1 MSTQTKTIDNV
12 NSPAHY
18 ARFRVTIEPKDLTKF
33 LPHPLA
39 SAIEYIMRAPFKGN
53 EIEDLK
59 KAAFWLRELLNTSE
73 LWSETQD
80 GEFQLNILSKSLN
93 QVRMA
98 ALAMGMKNKI
108 VAEIFGGSE
117 ARLPT
122 DSDIEIAIERV
133 EALIKSKSGNRH
145 EDEES

>member
-1 MSTQTKTIDNV
+1 MPQSNTVDNV
-12 NSPAHY
+12 NHPVHY

-39 SAIEYIMRAPFKGN
+39 SAIEYIMRAPFKGS

-59 KAAFWLRELLNTSE
+59 KAVFWLRELLNTSE
-73 LWSETQD
+73 LWSENQD
-80 GEFQLNILSKSLN
+80 GEIQLNILSKSLT

-117 ARLPT
+117 ARLPS
-122 DSDIEIAIERV
+122 DSDIEPAFERV
-133 EALIKSKSGNRH
+133 EAIIDSKSKTRH
-145 EDEES
+145 EDQES

>member
-1 MSTQTKTIDNV
+1 MPQSNTFDNV
-12 NSPAHY
+12 NPPVHY

-39 SAIEYIMRAPFKGN
+39 SAIEYIMRAPFKGS

-59 KAAFWLRELLNTSE
+59 KAVFWLRELLNTSE
-73 LWSETQD
+73 LWSENQD
-80 GEFQLNILSKSLN
+80 GEIQLNILSKSLT

-122 DSDIEIAIERV
+122 DSDIETAIERV
-133 EALIKSKSGNRH
+133 EALIDSKSKTRH
-145 EDEES
+145 EDQES

>member
-59 KAAFWLRELLNTSE
+59 KAAFWLRELLNTPE
-73 LWSETQD
+73 LWSTQD
-80 GEFQLNILSKSLN
+80 GELQLNILSKSLN

-98 ALAMGMKNKI
+98 SLAMGMKNEI
-108 VAEIFGGSE
+108 VGGIFGGSA

-122 DSDIEIAIERV
+122 DSDIETAIERV
-133 EALIKSKSGNRH
+133 EALIQSKSGNRH
-145 EDEES
+145 EAEKS